1 MNCWKC
7 SAINTQIHRT
17 HNMGRKLL
25 LEHAHVPGIET
36 YEVYRKQGGYR
47 SVEKALKTMSP
58 QNVVEEVQAS
68 GLRGRGGA
76 GFPTGMKWSFLAK
89 PEGVPRYLLCNADES
104 EPGTFKDRYLME
116 KIPHLLVEGMIVSSY
131 ALGCSQ
137 AYIYIRGEYMWVL
150 EIVEKAIMEAYANGW
165 LGKNILG
172 SGYDLDLSI
181 APGGGAYIC
190 GEETALIESLEGKR
204 GNPRIKPPFPAVKG
218 LWGCPTVVNNVE
230 SIAAVVPIV
239 NDGGAEY
246 AKIGIG
252 KSTGT
257 KLISACGN
265 INNPGV
271 YEIELG
277 LSVEEFIFS
286 DEWCGGIKNGKR
298 MKALVPGGSSVPI
311 LPANLICKTAEGNDR
326 LMTYESLAEGGFAS
340 GSMLGSGGFIVFD
353 EDQCIVRNTWN
364 FARFYAH
371 ESCGQCSPCREG
383 TGWMEKVLNR
393 IEHGHGH
400 MRDIDLLA
408 DINKKIEGNTICPLG
423 DAAAWPVA
431 AAIRHFREEFE
442 WHVTNPDEAQKR
454 NFGIASAHM
463 PLV

>member
-1 MNCWKC
+1 
-7 SAINTQIHRT
+7 
-17 HNMGRKLL
+17 MGRKLL
-25 LEHAHVPGIET
+25 LEHANVPGIET
-36 YEVYRKQGGYR
+36 HEVYRKMGGYR

-58 QNVVEEVQAS
+58 DDVVAEVQKS

-89 PEGVPRYLLCNADES
+89 PDGVPRYLLCNADES

-116 KIPHLLVEGMIVSSY
+116 KIPHLLIEGMIVSSY
-131 ALGCSQ
+131 ALGANQS
-137 AYIYIRGEYMWVL
+137 YIYIRGEYMWIL
-150 EIVEKAIMEAYANGW
+150 EILEKAIAEAYANGW

-172 SGYDLDLSI
+172 SGYDLDLRV

-230 SIAAVVPIV
+230 SLAAVVPII
-239 NDGGAEY
+239 NDGAEEY
-246 AKIGIG
+246 AKIGVG

-265 INNPGV
+265 LVKPGV

-277 LSVEEFIFS
+277 MSVEEFIYS
-286 DEWCGGIKNGKR
+286 DEWCGGIANGKKL
-298 MKALVPGGSSVPI
+298 KACVPGGSSVPI
-311 LPANLICKTAEGNDR
+311 LPAHLVTRTATGEERMMSYEG
-326 LMTYESLAEGGFAS
+326 LAEGGFAT

-383 TGWMEKVLNR
+383 TGWMERVLHR
-393 IEHGHGH
+393 IENGKGN

-442 WHVTNPDEAQKR
+442 WHITNPQEAVTR
-454 NFGIASAHM
+454 NYGLLKETA
-463 PLV
+463 L